1 MDPQHPCK
9 KLRVTLC
16 AHRPSTVEVETAGSL
31 EFAGQLIWIH
41 MEFQIL
47 RETLRQKGDQGDGSA
62 GKGACHTSLLT

>member
-1 MDPQHPCK
+1 
-9 KLRVTLC
+9 
-16 AHRPSTVEVETAGSL
+16 VEVETAGSL